1 MENLLEISEPEVRI
15 NFILNTKC
23 RCNLLLRSLCPTYP
37 VAFKVQTSSPHKFLV
52 NPPSGFVPPSSHIAL
67 QIILKPQDQ
76 IPPTFPRSHSDR
88 FLVRTARFDLDSH
101 GSTHSVSVNS
111 WLSTR
116 PTRDIKLKVFFL
128 GPFLLQHAVSSGE
141 FEVVKNMIKRQ
152 KSVLHDLSTK
162 EAESLLR
169 AATLL
174 NNKSED
180 MVNLLLEAGLRIG
193 AHVEEEEV
201 ANNNNNNNV
210 GFYQMD
216 PRWESKGW
224 SELHVAVA
232 LNRTEELVTLL
243 RKGRREPLDWRD
255 KEGLTPLHLAAT
267 KGNIECA
274 KMLVESGVDKNAKSN
289 DGRTALYIAAA
300 NRNRS
305 MVEMLIEM
313 DADPTISDDR
323 GRSALDVARDKGDEE
338 MVEIMERGEEVLTAA
353 RCGNMMRLQSLLKHG
368 AAVNFQDQYCL
379 TALHAAAI
387 KGHKDVILVLV
398 ESGSD
403 LECQDNE
410 GHTALHLAVEGGQL
424 EVVEALIDKGANANA
439 KTKTGITPLYMAK
452 TMGYDDISQLLV
464 NRGTCSS
471 LPSPSFSSSIPLT

>member
-23 RCNLLLRSLCPTYP
+23 RCNLLLRSLSPSSP

-52 NPPSGFVPPSSHIAL
+52 NPPTGLVPPSSHVAL

-88 FLVRTARFDLDSH
+88 FLIRTARFDLDSD
-101 GSTHSVSVNS
+101 GSTQSKSVNS

-116 PTRDIKLKVFFL
+116 QTQDIKLKVAFV
-128 GPFLLQHAVSSGE
+128 GPFLLQHAVSCGD

-152 KSVLHDLSTK
+152 KSVLNDLSAK

-169 AATLL
+169 VATQLD
-174 NNKSED
+174 NNSDD
-180 MVNLLLEAGLRIG
+180 MVNLLLEAGLKIAVR
-193 AHVEEEEV
+193 EEEED
-201 ANNNNNNNV
+201 ANKNNV
-210 GFYQMD
+210 GFYHVD

-232 LNRTEELVTLL
+232 FDRTEDLVGLL

-255 KEGLTPLHLAAT
+255 REGRTPLHLAAT

-289 DGRTALYIAAA
+289 DGKTALYRAVV
-300 NRNRS
+300 NGNCQ
-305 MVEMLIEM
+305 MVEMLIKM
-313 DADPTISDDR
+313 DADPTIPDDR
-323 GRSALDVARDKGDEE
+323 GLSALDVARDKGHEE
-338 MVEIMERGEEVLTAA
+338 MVEIMERGEEVLMAA
-353 RCGNMMRLQSLLKHG
+353 RCGDMRRLQSLLQKG
-368 AAVNFQDQYCL
+368 AAMNFQDQYGL

-387 KGHKDVILVLV
+387 KGHKDVISMLV
-398 ESGSD
+398 ELGSD
-403 LECQDNE
+403 LERQDNE
-410 GHTALHLAVEGGQL
+410 GHTALHLAVECGQL
-424 EVVEALIDKGANANA
+424 EVVEALIDTGANANA
-439 KTKTGITPLYMAK
+439 KTKTGVTPLYMAK
-452 TMGYDDISQLLV
+452 TMGYDDISHLLV
-464 NRGTCSS
+464 NRGISGGAT
-471 LPSPSFSSSIPLT
+471 LGVEGP